1 MKKIIDHIEALKAN
15 GIIVVDNFLS
25 ISQCIAITDCIN
37 NSFWLNGRIAM
48 QGSDLKY
55 YETLT
60 KLRTNKTYHECFFS
74 VELRKKISQTKAKI
88 HKISGIENEKFEP
101 WQLSKYQKGD
111 HFHFHLDCGSWKDHP
126 SGEREKTV
134 LLYLNSPI
142 KGGETYFRGLNLLIK
157 PIQGRLV
164 IWDNLLP
171 NGNCNHAMIH
181 AGLPVKFGVKI
192 TLNTWIRQKKFLNI
206 F

>member
-1 MKKIIDHIEALKAN
+1 MKKIIDHIEVLKAN

-25 ISQCIAITDCIN
+25 VSQCMAITDRIDN
-37 NSFWLNGRIAM
+37 GLWLNGKIAM
-48 QGSDLKY
+48 QVSSLKY

-60 KLRTNKTYHECFFS
+60 DLRTNKICHECFFS
-74 VELRKKISQTKAKI
+74 AALRKRIFRVKAKI
-88 HKISGIENEKFEP
+88 HKITGIENEKFEP

-111 HFHFHLDCGSWKDHP
+111 RFDFHLDCGSWKEHP

-157 PIQGRLV
+157 PVQGRLV

-181 AGLPVKFGVKI
+181 AGLPVKSGVKI

-206 F
+206 S